1 MSQRF
6 QRNQIYAI
14 LLLIREWAGEDES
27 MAGMSGWRLSL
38 LFCRSV
44 THAYPQINSSLGVR

>member
-14 LLLIREWAGEDES
+14 LLLIREWAGEWMEIEFIILTLS
-27 MAGMSGWRLSL
+27 YPRLS
-38 LFCRSV
+38 S
-44 THAYPQINSSLGVR
+44 N